1 MMPEVANGAPT
12 FATMRSHQPG
22 FTLIEVLI
30 AVVLIDVGLLAL
42 VAGSA
47 VLVKRTAEVRARS
60 TALRAASNRLQV
72 LSSGV
77 CAPVAGAAAS
87 GGVREAWSVL
97 VLPNQVREIRDSVAF
112 TIANDVRSVT
122 LVTRLPC

>member
-1 MMPEVANGAPT
+1 MRIVPSPI
-12 FATMRSHQPG
+12 MRSCRAG

-47 VLVKRTAEVRARS
+47 VLVQRATEVRARS
-60 TALRAASNRLQV
+60 SALRAASNRLQT
-72 LSSGV
+72 LGSGGCTPAV
-77 CAPVAGAAAS
+77 GAS
-87 GGVREAWSVL
+87 TTGGVREAWTVTL
-97 VLPNQVREIRDSVAF
+97 QPNHVRELRDSVAF
-112 TIANDVRSVT
+112 TVAGDVHSIA